1 MIRAGR
7 RFRPALQLVGLEMQS
22 KNERLKRRLRVR
34 GLVVLIFGIT
44 AFLAL
49 RDQDERPGLGQR
61 WTGDGTVDAAAN
73 TDTLLKQVASID
85 VPGPKGKRFDYLTID
100 YDRHLLFSTHL
111 GAGLLYVID
120 LRTNKVV
127 KTFDGLP
134 GIEGVEIAADV
145 KKAYTSNW
153 LENKIGVIDVE
164 QMKLIKKLPTE
175 SKPDG
180 ITYAQPFHKIYVS
193 DERAHAEAVIDV
205 SKDEV
210 ITTLHFASETGNPR
224 YDPVSRRV
232 YVNLQD
238 KNVIAEI
245 DPATDKEVAEYPV
258 GKCKG
263 NHGMALDSEHR
274 LAFLSCEEND
284 LMTVFRLDTHQ
295 PIAYFPQAKGGD
307 VIAFDPGLKR
317 IYVACYE
324 GAISVFQE
332 DDPTHFRKLGD
343 VPVQKKVHSL
353 AIDLNTHKVYAPEQE
368 ENGSP
373 VARIVIFD
381 AVVKP

>member
-1 MIRAGR
+1 
-7 RFRPALQLVGLEMQS
+7 MQS
-22 KNERLKRRLRVR
+22 NNQKSKSRLKVAGFLIL
-34 GLVVLIFGIT
+34 LVGIT

-49 RDQDERPGLGQR
+49 TDNDDGRSLWQR
-61 WTGDGTVDAAAN
+61 WTNGSAVGASAN
-73 TDTLLKQVASID
+73 DDTLLKQISTID

-111 GAGLLYVID
+111 GAGLLYSID
-120 LRTNKVV
+120 LQTNKVV
-127 KTFDGLP
+127 KTFEDLP
-134 GIEGVEIAADV
+134 GIEGVEIAPDV

-153 LENKIGVIDVE
+153 QENKIGVIDLQ
-164 QMKLIKKLPTE
+164 QMKLIKKLSTE

-180 ITYAQPFHKIYVS
+180 IAYAAPFHKIYVS
-193 DERAHAEAVIDV
+193 DERAHAEAVLDV
-205 SKDEV
+205 NKDEV

-224 YDPVSRRV
+224 YDPVSKRV

-245 DPATDKEVAEYPV
+245 DPATDKAVAEYPV

-263 NHGMALDSEHR
+263 NHGMALDTEHR

-284 LMTVFRLDTHQ
+284 MMTVFRLDTHQ

-307 VIAFDPGLKR
+307 VIAFDPGLRR
-317 IYVACYE
+317 IYVACYD

-353 AIDLNTHKVYAPEQE
+353 AVDVNTHRVYAPEQE
-368 ENGSP
+368 ENGAP
-373 VARIVIFD
+373 AARIAIFE
-381 AVVKP
+381 AVSKP

>member
-1 MIRAGR
+1 M
-7 RFRPALQLVGLEMQS
+7 RPNNEKLITWLKLMAFLVLLLGC
-22 KNERLKRRLRVR
+22 
-34 GLVVLIFGIT
+34 T
-44 AFLAL
+44 AFLVVT
-49 RDQDERPGLGQR
+49 DNDEGSSLWQR
-61 WTGDGTVDAAAN
+61 WTGNSSVRASAGPDM
-73 TDTLLKQVASID
+73 LLKQIATIEL
-85 VPGPKGKRFDYLTID
+85 PGPKGKRFDYLTID
-100 YDRHLLFSTHL
+100 ASRHLLFSTHL
-111 GAGLLYVID
+111 GAGLLYAID
-120 LRTNKVV
+120 LRTSKVV
-127 KTFDGLP
+127 KTFEDLP
-134 GIEGVEIAADV
+134 GIEGVELAPDV
-145 KKAYTSNW
+145 DKAYTSNW
-153 LENKIGVIDVE
+153 QENKIGVIDLK
-164 QMKLIKKLPTE
+164 QMKLIKKLSTE

-180 ITYAQPFHKIYVS
+180 ITYAAPFHKIYVS
-193 DERAHAEAVIDV
+193 DERAHAEAVVDV
-205 SKDEV
+205 TKDEV
-210 ITTLHFASETGNPR
+210 ITTLHFESETGNPR
-224 YDPVSRRV
+224 YDPVSKRV

-317 IYVACYE
+317 IYVACYD

-332 DDPTHFRKLGD
+332 DDPTHFKKLGD

-353 AIDLNTHKVYAPEQE
+353 AIDPENHRIYVSEQE
-368 ENGSP
+368 ENGAP
-373 VARIVIFD
+373 AAKI
-381 AVVKP
+381 AVFEVVPFS

>member
-1 MIRAGR
+1 VAG
-7 RFRPALQLVGLEMQS
+7 FLVLLSG
-22 KNERLKRRLRVR
+22 V
-34 GLVVLIFGIT
+34 T

-49 RDQDERPGLGQR
+49 TDNDEGPSLWER
-61 WTGDGTVDAAAN
+61 WTSSKSVAAASPA
-73 TDTLLKQVASID
+73 TLLKQIATID
-85 VPGPKGKRFDYLTID
+85 LPGPKGKRFDYLTID
-100 YDRHLLFSTHL
+100 PTRHLLFSTHL
-111 GAGLLYVID
+111 GAGLLYAID
-120 LRTNKVV
+120 LQTNKVV
-127 KTFDGLP
+127 KTFEDLP

-145 KKAYTSNW
+145 NKAYTSNW
-153 LENKIGVIDVE
+153 LENKIGVIDLE

-180 ITYAQPFHKIYVS
+180 IAYAAPFHKIYVS
-193 DERAHAEAVIDV
+193 DERAHAEAVVDV
-205 SKDEV
+205 TKDEV
-210 ITTLHFASETGNPR
+210 VTTLHFASETGNPR
-224 YDPVSRRV
+224 YDPVSKHV

-245 DPATDKEVAEYPV
+245 DPSTDKEVGEYPV

-284 LMTVFRLDTHQ
+284 MMTVFRLDTHE
-295 PIAYFPQAKGGD
+295 PIAYFPQARGGD

-368 ENGSP
+368 ENGVP
-373 VARIVIFD
+373 VARLVIFD

>member
-1 MIRAGR
+1 MRWSKEQLTKFLKVAG
-7 RFRPALQLVGLEMQS
+7 LLTL
-22 KNERLKRRLRVR
+22 L
-34 GLVVLIFGIT
+34 FGCV
-44 AFLAL
+44 AFLAVT
-49 RDQDERPGLGQR
+49 DSDDGPGLWQR
-61 WTGDGTVDAAAN
+61 WTGNSSVGAHGSQDR
-73 TDTLLKQVASID
+73 LLKQIGAID

-100 YDRHLLFSTHL
+100 PSRHLLFSTHL
-111 GAGLLYVID
+111 GAGLLYAVD

-127 KTFDGLP
+127 KTFEDLP
-134 GIEGVEIAADV
+134 GIEGVELAPDV
-145 KKAYTSNW
+145 NKAYTSNW
-153 LENKIGVIDVE
+153 LENKIGVIDLE

-180 ITYAQPFHKIYVS
+180 IAYAAPFHKIYVS
-193 DERAHAEAVIDV
+193 DERAKAEAVVDV
-205 SKDEV
+205 TKDEV
-210 ITTLHFASETGNPR
+210 LTTLHFGSETGNPR
-224 YDPVSRRV
+224 YDPVSKRV

-245 DPATDKEVAEYPV
+245 DPATDKEIAEYPV

-284 LMTVFRLDTHQ
+284 LMTVFRLDTHE

-332 DDPTHFRKLGD
+332 DDPTHFKKLGD

-353 AIDLNTHKVYAPEQE
+353 AIDPENHRIYAPEQE
-368 ENGSP
+368 ENGVP
-373 VARIVIFD
+373 AAKI
-381 AVVKP
+381 AVFEVVPSS